1 MSELPWFKFVIAHW
15 MLDRNLAKCSSA
27 TRGVWLELIIAM
39 HQDDRSGELR
49 ETVDHLAQLA
59 RTTTVIMNQALTELQ
74 TTKTADVTF
83 RNTVVT
89 VVNRKMKREWKERTS
104 TALRVKKHRSNKNV
118 TPPETPQ
125 SKEVRVKSKDRESN
139 TPADLTKSNLFRQPN
154 IPAAELVVSVFKGQG
169 GTEEMAQKFFN
180 TNESTGWFLKGSP
193 ITNFINL
200 VPGFIANWNKNEKNS
215 TAQQKVS
222 GTSVAD
228 AIAAARVK
236 TNA

>member
-1 MSELPWFKFVIAHW
+1 
-15 MLDRNLAKCSSA
+15 
-27 TRGVWLELIIAM
+27 
-39 HQDDRSGELR
+39 
-49 ETVDHLAQLA
+49 
-59 RTTTVIMNQALTELQ
+59 
-74 TTKTADVTF
+74 
-83 RNTVVT
+83 
-89 VVNRKMKREWKERTS
+89 
-104 TALRVKKHRSNKNV
+104 
-118 TPPETPQ
+118 
-125 SKEVRVKSKDRESN
+125 
-139 TPADLTKSNLFRQPN
+139 
-154 IPAAELVVSVFKGQG
+154 
-169 GTEEMAQKFFN
+169 MAQKFFN